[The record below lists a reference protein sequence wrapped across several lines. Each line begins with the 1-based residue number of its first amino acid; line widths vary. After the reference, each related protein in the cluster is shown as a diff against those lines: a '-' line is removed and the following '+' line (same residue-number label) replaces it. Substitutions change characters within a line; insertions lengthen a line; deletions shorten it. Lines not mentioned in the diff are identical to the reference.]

1 MGMSIFPSGKIVPGW
16 ECQFFLQEKSFLDG
30 IGPNRN
36 VNLVM
41 SLYYYRII
49 MYNNKMARRRSFIKR
64 TNKKNR
70 TRNRTNKKNRTRN
83 RINKKNRTKRINQ
96 KGGAFN
102 LTLINRRP
110 TQNGHTHG
118 VNSVAFHPMAP
129 LLATGSD
136 DTTAKLWSFSPD
148 GSPATTCVATLRGHS
163 NCVRSVAFH
172 PTAPLLA
179 TGSSDRT
186 AKLWRFSPDGPTAP
200 ICVPTLAGHTDWV
213 TSVAFHPTA
222 PLLATGSAD
231 NTAKLWRFSLDGST
245 ATFVATLAGHAASVN
260 SVAFHPTEP
269 LLATGSSDS
278 TAKLWRFSPDGSTAT
293 CVATLVG
300 HAGGVNSVAFHPTEP
315 LLATGSSDA
324 TMKLWKLSERSPQP
338 DAHPNPLFSA
348 NAEEPPEVNNPLFI
362 VVSQSGG
369 VVRSVAFDPKNGS
382 LLATVDN
389 RYTVK
394 LWQLTSDHQSAI
406 YVNTLENG
414 GANSIAFHPTRPL
427 LATGTYLTDAKL
439 YNYEELPPAPD
450 TLSLCQSNP
459 YPS

>member
-1 MGMSIFPSGKIVPGW
+1 
-16 ECQFFLQEKSFLDG
+16 
-30 IGPNRN
+30 
-36 VNLVM
+36 
-41 SLYYYRII
+41 
-49 MYNNKMARRRSFIKR
+49 MARRRSFIKR

-269 LLATGSSDS
+269 LLATGSSD
-278 TAKLWRFSPDGSTAT
+278 
-293 CVATLVG
+293 
-300 HAGGVNSVAFHPTEP
+300 
-315 LLATGSSDA
+315 A
-324 TMKLWKLSERSPQP
+324 TMKLWNLSERSPQPDAERSPQP